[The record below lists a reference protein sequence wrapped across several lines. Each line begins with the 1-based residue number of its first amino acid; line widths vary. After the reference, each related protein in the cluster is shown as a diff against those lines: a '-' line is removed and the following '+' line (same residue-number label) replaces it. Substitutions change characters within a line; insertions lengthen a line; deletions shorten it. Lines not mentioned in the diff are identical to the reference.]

1 MPKLFKAQRQIRSSD
16 LPDAPARLGLLQLTV
31 DKLCT
36 AGYVYIGMDHF
47 ALPEDSLA
55 IARENG
61 TLHRSFQG
69 YTTHADRDLV
79 SFGVSAIGQVGD
91 LYIQN
96 HKSLQEY
103 EEAIGR
109 GDLPSQQGIRMSAD
123 DLIRKDVINQIM
135 CHGFVDAA
143 AIESDHGIQFGSYFG
158 KELEQ
163 LEALRA
169 DGLVDLTD
177 GGIALTPLGRM
188 LMRNVAMTFDAY
200 LGADVRPPMSRMI

>member
-1 MPKLFKAQRQIRSSD
+1 M
-16 LPDAPARLGLLQLTV
+16 
-31 DKLCT
+31 
-36 AGYVYIGMDHF
+36 
-47 ALPEDSLA
+47 
-55 IARENG
+55 
-61 TLHRSFQG
+61 
-69 YTTHADRDLV
+69 
-79 SFGVSAIGQVGD
+79 
-91 LYIQN
+91 
-96 HKSLQEY
+96 QEY